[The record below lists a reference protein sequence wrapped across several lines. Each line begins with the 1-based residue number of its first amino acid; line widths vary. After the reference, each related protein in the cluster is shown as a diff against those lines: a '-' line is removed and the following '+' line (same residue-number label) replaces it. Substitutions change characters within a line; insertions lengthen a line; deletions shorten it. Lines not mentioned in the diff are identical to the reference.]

1 MLNRQRD
8 EIIRDIL
15 STASENSDGVDIS
28 RIMFHVVLTHG
39 QTKKYMTELLGKAL
53 LDNTTTRLGKN
64 FYRTTPIGMEYL
76 AALNNMADML
86 AVGSIRHWNSNY

>member
-15 STASENSDGVDIS
+15 STASENSDGVNIS

-39 QTKKYMTELLGKAL
+39 QTKTYMAELLENKL

-64 FYRTTPIGMEYL
+64 FYRTTPKGMEYL

-86 AVGSIRHWNSNY
+86 AVGSIRHCNSNY